1 MQAVYF
7 YNWDKPGEEE
17 LKFSAPFGSRGTR
30 LAVSAV
36 ALIVLTVWCLLS
48 SSETLG
54 IHADRSS
61 GSTPGTDSGS
71 ALFTLMNPEETGIT
85 FANKV
90 YEDDDNHPFGYTYF
104 YNGGGVAIGDINNDG
119 LPDLFFTGNMVPS
132 KLYLNKGD
140 FLFEDITDRAAV
152 GEAGGWSNGVT
163 MVDINLDGYLDIYV
177 CRSYYL
183 KNPALR
189 ENLLY
194 INNGDLTFREEA
206 GAYGLNDPG
215 FSVQAAFFDYDRDG
229 DLDMYL
235 GNHYNNIE
243 GYDRK
248 IVRQETIA
256 PDFVG
261 DRLMRNNGDGTFADV
276 TKEARVEN
284 IGCAL
289 GVGIGDLNED
299 GWPDI
304 YVANDFLMSDV
315 FFINNGDGTFTES
328 IHTALKHSSFFGMGS
343 SLADF
348 NNDGLLD
355 IAVTDMLAA
364 DNYREKTMMSA
375 MDVEDFRRLIEAGF
389 HPQYMRNTLQLNNGN
404 GTFSEIGYLAGIAR
418 TDWSYSVLLA
428 DFDNDGWKDMFVA
441 NGYRRDA
448 RDVDASNTWT
458 EIVERQGRKFRRGQL
473 RQLLELLPVNRL
485 SNYLF
490 RNNGD
495 LTFSDRTAA
504 FGLTQGSF
512 SNGAAYGDLDND
524 GDLDLVITNL
534 MDPSF
539 VYRNNSDSR
548 KGGHFL
554 RVRLKG
560 PAANPAGIGTKV
572 RIAHDGGIQHQEFHV
587 TRGFH
592 SSVEYALHFGLGD
605 TAKVDWLR
613 VTWPDG
619 HLQEIGPVGA
629 NQVIRLDYDEARESA
644 GADGRSVADTR
655 MRVVT
660 DESGVVFAHR
670 ENDYDDYVKE
680 VLLPHKMSQFG
691 PRITVGD
698 VNSDGRDDFY
708 VGGAAQQAGTLY
720 LQDTEARF
728 RQSGRGPWAD
738 DSGFED
744 LGALFFDADG
754 DGDLDLYVV
763 SGGNEFTPSSDLYR
777 DRLYIN
783 DGTGAFEKSE
793 GRLPA
798 ISASGSCVAA
808 GDYDGDGDLDL
819 FVGGR
824 VLPGKYPF
832 PARSYV
838 LNNDRGAF
846 TDVTGKVA
854 PDLREA
860 GLVTSAVW
868 SDYDGDGALDLIVV
882 GEWMPL
888 SIFQNTEGRLIER
901 TADYGLGNTTGWW
914 NAIEAGDFDNDGDT
928 DYVIGN
934 LGLNY
939 KYKATET
946 EPLHVYAHDFDEN
959 GSTDIVLGYYNGGV
973 CYPVRGR
980 ECSSQQIPLLKTQFP
995 TFAAFGR
1002 ATLSDVYG
1010 PALKEGFHLEAKM
1023 FASSYMENQGN
1034 GRFSIRPLPVEAQF
1048 STVQGIVVQDFDGD
1062 RNLDLLIA
1070 GNFHVSEVETGRA
1083 DAGIGL
1089 LLNGDGHGN
1098 FSPVHVSTSGFMAD
1112 RDVRDLA
1119 LARSADGPSHVLV
1132 GNNNDRMQ
1140 VFRLGEPW
1148 VK

>member
-1 MQAVYF
+1 MVLTSWQIPHA
-7 YNWDKPGEEE
+7 NEPLG
-17 LKFSAPFGSRGTR
+17 
-30 LAVSAV
+30 VSADQPSGGT
-36 ALIVLTVWCLLS
+36 A
-48 SSETLG
+48 G
-54 IHADRSS
+54 ADSRS
-61 GSTPGTDSGS
+61 P
-71 ALFTLMNPEETGIT
+71 LFTLMKPAETGIA

-119 LPDLFFTGNMVPS
+119 LSDLFFTGNMVPN

-140 FLFEDITDRAAV
+140 FEFEDITDRAGI

-163 MVDINLDGYLDIYV
+163 MVDINLDGYLDIYI

-189 ENLLY
+189 ENLLF

-206 GAYGLNDPG
+206 EAYGLNDPG
-215 FSVQAAFFDYDRDG
+215 FSVQASFFDYDRDG

-248 IVRQETIA
+248 IVRQERIA

-261 DRLMRNNGDGTFADV
+261 DRLMRNNGDGTFSDV
-276 TKEARVEN
+276 TKESGIDN

-289 GVGIGDLNED
+289 GVGIGDMNED

-304 YVANDFLMSDV
+304 YVANDFLVSDV
-315 FFINNGDGTFTES
+315 FFVNNGDGTFTES
-328 IHTALKHSSFFGMGS
+328 LHAALKHSSFYGMGS
-343 SLADF
+343 ALADF

-355 IAVTDMLAA
+355 IVVTDMLAA

-375 MDVEDFRRLIEAGF
+375 MDVEGFRHLIEAGF
-389 HPQYMRNTLQLNNGN
+389 HHQYMRNTLQLNNGN
-404 GTFSEIGYLAGIAR
+404 GTFSEIGYLAGVAR

-448 RDVDASNTWT
+448 RDVDASNKWT
-458 EIVERQGRKFRRGQL
+458 EILERQGRKFRRGQL
-473 RQLLELLPVNRL
+473 RELLNLLPVNRL

-534 MDPSF
+534 MDPAF
-539 VYRNNSDSR
+539 VYRNDSESR
-548 KGGHFL
+548 KGGNFL
-554 RVRLKG
+554 RVRLEG
-560 PAANPAGIGTKV
+560 PAANPGGIGAKV

-592 SSVEYALHFGLGD
+592 SSVEFALHFGLGD

-619 HLQEIGPVGA
+619 RMQEIGPEGA
-629 NQVIRLDYDEARESA
+629 NQVITVNYADAQKPAA
-644 GADGRSVADTR
+644 GGDRSVADTR
-655 MRVVT
+655 MQDVT
-660 DESGVVFAHR
+660 DEVEVAFVHR

-691 PRITVGD
+691 PNVAVGD
-698 VNSDGRDDFY
+698 VNGDGREDFY
-708 VGGAAQQAGTLY
+708 IGGAAQQAGVLY
-720 LQDTEARF
+720 LQDAEARF
-728 RQSGRGPWAD
+728 RQAGRGPWGAD
-738 DSGFED
+738 AGFED
-744 LGALFFDADG
+744 LGALFFDGDG

-763 SGGNEFTPSSDLYR
+763 SGGNEFTPSSHFYQ

-783 DGTGAFEKSE
+783 DGTGAFAKSE

-808 GDYDGDGDLDL
+808 GDYDGDVDLDL

-824 VLPGKYPF
+824 VHPGKYPF

-838 LNNDRGAF
+838 LNNDGGAF
-846 TDVTGKVA
+846 ADVTDKVA
-854 PDLREA
+854 PELREP

-882 GEWMPL
+882 GEWMPV
-888 SIFQNTEGRLIER
+888 SVFQNSGGQLINR
-901 TADYGLGNTTGWW
+901 TKDYGLENTTGWW
-914 NAIEAGDFDNDGDT
+914 NVIEAGDFDNDGDS
-928 DYVIGN
+928 DYVLGN

-939 KYKATET
+939 KYKATEA
-946 EPLHVYAHDFDEN
+946 EPLHVYAHDFDGS
-959 GSTDIVLGYYNGGV
+959 GSTDIVLGHYNDGV

-980 ECSSQQIPLLKTQFP
+980 ECSSQQIPLLKTRFP
-995 TFAAFGR
+995 TYAAFGK
-1002 ATLSDVYG
+1002 ATLNDVYG
-1010 PALKEGFHLEAKM
+1010 PALNEGFHLEAKM
-1023 FASSYMENQGN
+1023 FASSTMENLGN

-1048 STVQGIVVQDFDGD
+1048 STVQGVVVQDFDGD

-1070 GNFHVSEVETGRA
+1070 GNFYVSEVETGRA

-1089 LLNGDGHGN
+1089 LLTGDGLGN
-1098 FSPVHVSTSGFMAD
+1098 FSPVHVSESGFMAGL
-1112 RDVRDLA
+1112 DVRDLA
-1119 LARSADGPSHVLV
+1119 MAHSADGRSYVLV

-1140 VFRLGEPW
+1140 IFRVGR
-1148 VK
+1148 

>member
-1 MQAVYF
+1 M
-7 YNWDKPGEEE
+7 
-17 LKFSAPFGSRGTR
+17 
-30 LAVSAV
+30 
-36 ALIVLTVWCLLS
+36 ALIALTGWHILPAGEPLGIGADQS
-48 SSETLG
+48 SSG
-54 IHADRSS
+54 
-61 GSTPGTDSGS
+61 TPGADSRS
-71 ALFTLMNPEETGIT
+71 PLFTLMKPTETGIAFT
-85 FANKV
+85 NKV

-104 YNGGGVAIGDINNDG
+104 YNGGGVSIGDINNDG
-119 LPDLFFTGNMVPS
+119 LSDLFFTGNMVPNR
-132 KLYLNKGD
+132 LYLNKGG
-140 FLFEDITDRAAV
+140 FVFEDITDRAEI

-163 MVDINLDGYLDIYV
+163 MVDINADGYLDIYI
-177 CRSYYL
+177 CRSYYV

-206 GAYGLNDPG
+206 KAYGLNDPG

-248 IVRQETIA
+248 IVRQERIA

-261 DRLMRNNGDGTFADV
+261 DRLMRNNGDGTFDDV
-276 TKEARVEN
+276 TKESGIEN

-289 GVGIGDLNED
+289 GVGIGDMNDD
-299 GWPDI
+299 GWTDI
-304 YVANDFLMSDV
+304 YAANDFLVADV

-328 IHTALKHSSFFGMGS
+328 IHAALKHSSFFGMGS
-343 SLADF
+343 ALADF

-375 MDVEDFRRLIEAGF
+375 MDVEGFRRLIESGF
-389 HPQYMRNTLQLNNGN
+389 HHQYMRNTLQLNNGN

-448 RDVDASNTWT
+448 RDVDATNVWT
-458 EIVERQGRKFRRGQL
+458 GVVKRQGMKFRRGQL
-473 RQLLELLPVNRL
+473 RELLDLLPVNRL

-495 LTFSDRTAA
+495 LTFSDRTAEL
-504 FGLTQGSF
+504 GLTQKSF

-534 MDPSF
+534 MDPAF
-539 VYRNNSDSR
+539 VYRNDSESR
-548 KGGHFL
+548 KGGNFL

-560 PAANPAGIGTKV
+560 SASNPAGIGAKV
-572 RIAHDGGIQHQEFHV
+572 RIAHGGGIQHHELHV

-592 SSVEYALHFGLGD
+592 SSVEHALHFGLD
-605 TAKVDWLR
+605 DAAQVDWLQ

-619 HLQEIGPVGA
+619 RLQEIGSVGA
-629 NQVIRLDYDEARESA
+629 NQVITVNYADALEPPA
-644 GADGRSVADTR
+644 GAGSFVAETL
-655 MRVVT
+655 MKEVT
-660 DESGVVFAHR
+660 VAVEVAFAHR
-670 ENDYDDYVKE
+670 ENDYDDFIKE

-691 PRITVGD
+691 PGVAVGD
-698 VNSDGRDDFY
+698 VNGDGRDDFY
-708 VGGAAQQAGTLY
+708 VGGAAGQAGRLY
-720 LQDTEARF
+720 LQDSEARF
-728 RQSGRGPWAD
+728 RQAGRSPWIGDA
-738 DSGFED
+738 GFED

-754 DGDLDLYVV
+754 DRDLDLYVV
-763 SGGNEFTPSSDLYR
+763 SGGNAFAPDSHLYQ

-783 DGTGAFEKSE
+783 DGAGRFEKSAE
-793 GRLPA
+793 RLPA
-798 ISASGSCVAA
+798 VTASGSCVAA

-824 VLPGKYPF
+824 VHPGKYPF

-838 LNNDRGAF
+838 LNNDGGVFA
-846 TDVTGKVA
+846 DVTGDVA
-854 PDLREA
+854 PDLREP

-868 SDYDGDGALDLIVV
+868 SDYDSDGALDLIVV
-882 GEWMPL
+882 GEWMPV
-888 SIFQNTEGRLIER
+888 SVFQNSGSRLIER
-901 TADYGLGNTTGWW
+901 TADYGLEKTTGWW
-914 NAIEAGDFDNDGDT
+914 NVIETGDFDNDGDN
-928 DYVIGN
+928 DFVLGN

-939 KYKATET
+939 KYKATEA
-946 EPLHVYAHDFDEN
+946 EPLHVYAHDFDES
-959 GSTDIVLGYYNGGV
+959 GTLDIVLGYYNQGI

-980 ECSSQQIPLLKTQFP
+980 ECSSQQIPLLKTRFP
-995 TFAAFGR
+995 SYSAFGR
-1002 ATLSDVYG
+1002 ATLADVYG
-1010 PALKEGFHLEAKM
+1010 ATTLNKGLHYEARM
-1023 FASSYMENQGN
+1023 FASSAMENLGN
-1034 GRFSIRPLPVEAQF
+1034 GRFAIKPLPVEAQF
-1048 STVQGIVVQDFDGD
+1048 STVQGVVVQDFDGD
-1062 RNLDLLIA
+1062 GNLDLLVA

-1089 LLNGDGHGN
+1089 LLTGDGRGH
-1098 FSPVHVSTSGFMAD
+1098 FRPVHVSNSGFMAD

-1119 LARSADGPSHVLV
+1119 MVRSAHGPPYILV

-1140 VFRLGEPW
+1140 VFRVGR
-1148 VK
+1148 

>member
-1 MQAVYF
+1 MVGWIA
-7 YNWDKPGEEE
+7 
-17 LKFSAPFGSRGTR
+17 
-30 LAVSAV
+30 
-36 ALIVLTVWCLLS
+36 LTVGQILPASDSIADQS
-48 SSETLG
+48 SSEAPG
-54 IHADRSS
+54 AGSRS
-61 GSTPGTDSGS
+61 P
-71 ALFTLMNPEETGIT
+71 LFTLVKPEESGIA

-119 LPDLFFTGNMVPS
+119 LPDLFFTGNMVPN

-140 FLFEDITDRAAV
+140 FVFEDITDRAGV

-183 KNPALR
+183 ENPTLR

-194 INNGDLTFREEA
+194 INNGDLSFREEA
-206 GAYGLNDPG
+206 GAYGLNDAG

-276 TKEARVEN
+276 TKGAGVVN

-304 YVANDFLMSDV
+304 YVANDFLVSDV
-315 FFINNGDGTFTES
+315 FFVNNGDGTFTES

-355 IAVTDMLAA
+355 IIVTDMLAA

-375 MDVEDFRRLIEAGF
+375 MDVGSFRRLIEAGF
-389 HPQYMRNTLQLNNGN
+389 HHQYMRNTLQLNNGN

-428 DFDNDGWKDMFVA
+428 DFDNDGWKDMLVA

-473 RQLLELLPVNRL
+473 RELLNLLPVNRW

-512 SNGAAYGDLDND
+512 SNGAAYADLEND
-524 GDLDLVITNL
+524 GDLDLVVTNL
-534 MDPSF
+534 MDPAF
-539 VYRNNSDSR
+539 VYRNDSERR
-548 KGGHFL
+548 KDGNFL

-572 RIAHDGGIQHQEFHV
+572 RIAHDGGIQYQEFHV

-619 HLQEIGPVGA
+619 RMQEIGPEGA
-629 NQVIRLDYDEARESA
+629 NQVIVVDYANAPEPPA
-644 GADGRSVADTR
+644 GAGSSVAATL
-655 MRVVT
+655 MKEVT
-660 DESGVVFAHR
+660 DAVEVEFVHR
-670 ENDYDDYVKE
+670 ENDYDDYIKE

-691 PRITVGD
+691 PSVAVGD
-698 VNSDGRDDFY
+698 VNGDGRDDFY
-708 VGGAAQQAGTLY
+708 VGGAAGQSGVLY
-720 LQDTEARF
+720 LQDSEARF
-728 RQSGRGPWAD
+728 RQTGRSPWTD
-738 DSGFED
+738 DARFED
-744 LGALFFDADG
+744 LGTLFFDADG
-754 DGDLDLYVV
+754 DRDLDLYVV
-763 SGGNEFTPSSDLYR
+763 SGGNEFNLSSRLYQ
-777 DRLYIN
+777 DRLYTN
-783 DGTGAFEKSE
+783 DGTGRFEKSVDK
-793 GRLPA
+793 LPT

-808 GDYDGDGDLDL
+808 GDYDSDGDPDL

-824 VLPGKYPF
+824 VHPGKYPF

-838 LNNDRGAF
+838 LNNDGGVFA
-846 TDVTGKVA
+846 DVTDRVA
-854 PDLREA
+854 PELREP

-868 SDYDGDGALDLIVV
+868 SDYDGDGVLDLIVV
-882 GEWMPL
+882 GEWMPV
-888 SIFQNTEGRLIER
+888 SVFQNTGGRLIER
-901 TADYGLGNTTGWW
+901 TADYGLEETTGWW
-914 NAIEAGDFDNDGDT
+914 NVVETVDFDNDGDS
-928 DYVIGN
+928 DYVLGN

-939 KYKATET
+939 KYKASEG
-946 EPLHVYAHDFDEN
+946 EPLRIYAHDFD
-959 GSTDIVLGYYNGGV
+959 GSGTLDIVLGYYNEGT

-980 ECSSQQIPLLKTQFP
+980 ECSSQQIPVLRTRFP
-995 TFAAFGR
+995 TYAAFGR
-1002 ATLSDVYG
+1002 ATLADVYG
-1010 PALKEGFHLEAKM
+1010 AALNEGLHYEAKM
-1023 FASSYMENQGN
+1023 FASCTMENLGK

-1048 STVQGIVVQDFDGD
+1048 STVQGIVVKDFDGD
-1062 RNLDLLIA
+1062 DNLDLLVA

-1089 LLNGDGHGN
+1089 LLTGDGHGN
-1098 FSPVHVSTSGFMAD
+1098 FHPVQVSTSGFMAD
-1112 RDVRDLA
+1112 LDVRDLA
-1119 LARSADGPSHVLV
+1119 MARSANGPPYILV
-1132 GNNNDRMQ
+1132 GNNNDRLQ
-1140 VFRLGEPW
+1140 VFRVGRQTP
-1148 VK
+1148 